1 MDKQEALFE
10 YCLRLGDDSL
20 IQGHR
25 LSEWCGHGPILE
37 EDIATTN
44 IALDL
49 VGQATEMLKYAGEVE
64 GKGRSEDD
72 LAYHRDVLDF
82 RNSNLVEQPNGNYGD
97 TIVRQFLFDAYQ
109 YLLNRELQKS
119 KDERIAERAAKSI
132 KETQYHLRH
141 SKQWLIRLGDGT
153 EESHQKVQHGLNT
166 LWMYTADMFETDA
179 VDERLHQEG
188 IAPDLTALKKEWDE
202 MVADVVS
209 EATLEIPENKYMFTG
224 GRKGH
229 HTEHLG
235 YILAEMQFLPR
246 AYPDAEW

>member
-1 MDKQEALFE
+1 MDKQQALFE

-20 IQGHR
+20 ILGHR

-37 EDIATTN
+37 EDIALTN
-44 IALDL
+44 MALDM
-49 VGQATEMLKYAGEVE
+49 VGQATEMLHYAGEVE
-64 GKGRSEDD
+64 GKGRSEDA

-82 RNSNLVEQPNGNYGD
+82 RNANLAEQPNGNYGD
-97 TIVRQFLFDAYQ
+97 TIVRQFLFDQ
-109 YLLNRELQKS
+109 YHLLLNERLKES

-132 KETQYHLRH
+132 KEDQYHVRH

-153 EESHQKVQHGLNT
+153 EESHEKVQQALT
-166 LWMYTADMFETDA
+166 KLWMYTDDLFWKDE
-179 VDERLHQEG
+179 VDEVLHKEG
-188 IAPDLTALKKEWDE
+188 IAPDPKEIKEEWQKKVQETLE
-202 MVADVVS
+202 

-246 AYPDAEW
+246 AYPEAEW